1 MRPGRVAVAL
11 EIAAFA
17 HYCLFSHAPGIF
29 QIIFSFLCHWILS
42 VGYWIF
48 VVFVNFFVHRQKIVD
63 VSILRTYTPTFAAQ
77 SLNTSSNSLTFSGFD
92 SAKLLISVLSS
103 SIS

>member
-48 VVFVNFFVHRQKIVD
+48 VVFVNFFVHRQKNVD
-63 VSILRTYTPTFAAQ
+63 VIILSACILPFKEPFRRKATQHQPFTIAVFA
-77 SLNTSSNSLTFSGFD
+77 
-92 SAKLLISVLSS
+92 
-103 SIS
+103 